1 MEGFKMLAESYKE
14 FVKSGKFSAEAVAG
28 EIKTLEFLGTCSKE
42 EVCLLF
48 NSSAFNDIVLGYV
61 SEAIRNTEL
70 SEKEEI
76 EKQVLRELRG
86 LFDYKSAGEII
97 GLE

>member
-14 FVKSGKFSAEAVAG
+14 LVKNGKFSEEAVAG

-48 NSSAFNDIVLGYV
+48 NSNDIVLGYV